1 MFIISNILKDLCI
14 PMRLYLRPSLQT
26 IAEDVLSMFPNAL
39 TETVINIQSVM
50 MVSFS
55 KIIML
60 SIATH

>member
-1 MFIISNILKDLCI
+1 
-14 PMRLYLRPSLQT
+14 MRLYLRPSLQT